1 MIKNLNK
8 NNNNFIYENDFNNFT
23 ISDSNLNN
31 FNNLNKENFNNLN
44 NNFNNNFI
52 KISIIGKNIKKDE
65 KNKLFLEYLIEVKTE
80 KKNYKISKKFLQF
93 SLLNKTLKNLFKN
106 LINLPETGSLF
117 LNVNEMNENS
127 FHDNKINQLNFYV
140 NELCKIDAVVNSEPF
155 KNFFELENEHKNIN
169 ENVLVENKKI
179 IIEKQ
184 QKNFY
189 GSNKKKI

>member
-1 MIKNLNK
+1 M
-8 NNNNFIYENDFNNFT
+8 
-23 ISDSNLNN
+23 
-31 FNNLNKENFNNLN
+31 
-44 NNFNNNFI
+44 
-52 KISIIGKNIKKDE
+52 
-65 KNKLFLEYLIEVKTE
+65 
-80 KKNYKISKKFLQF
+80 
-93 SLLNKTLKNLFKN
+93 FKN

>member
-1 MIKNLNK
+1 MKSK
-8 NNNNFIYENDFNNFT
+8 Q
-23 ISDSNLNN
+23 
-31 FNNLNKENFNNLN
+31 
-44 NNFNNNFI
+44 
-52 KISIIGKNIKKDE
+52 KK
-65 KNKLFLEYLIEVKTE
+65 K

-140 NELCKIDAVVNSEPF
+140 NELCKIDVVVNSEPF